1 MKRLTPLHDLLW
13 MGRLRLKRR
22 PTKPSGVLLLSAGGL
37 GDTVLFA
44 HLIERFRQLAEPGE
58 EITLLLRSDAAKMGF
73 LFPQDINIRTVDF
86 GKLRKSLA
94 YRRTIFGELHAAHYR
109 LAISTDYLRHPLLDE
124 ALIKACEAE
133 EALAMEPRPWLK
145 HDLRLKANR
154 TFYGRLF
161 DSGPVLQDKVLRWN
175 FFADWLLGKT
185 EKPPVLGLPARLLP
199 EPQKLEKKLIMIQP
213 FSAVSLKQVPPEF
226 LSALIDSF
234 PPDSDIAILGAPNDL
249 DNNPAYRI
257 LLAKPGVRFDTS
269 LFKDLLPLLRSAS
282 LVVSVDTALMHLA
295 VAAGAPTLCLASA
308 AYVGEIVPYA
318 AEITPP
324 NVRFLYYPVPCQGC
338 LGDCRLPPENGMY
351 PCLARISLDE
361 AIAASG
367 DLLRNE

>member
-1 MKRLTPLHDLLW
+1 MKRLASLHDLLW
-13 MGRLRLKRR
+13 RGLSRLRKRSG
-22 PTKPSGVLLLSAGGL
+22 KASGVLLLSAGGL

-44 HLIERFRQLAEPGE
+44 HLLERFRQLAKPGE

-73 LFPQDINIRTVDF
+73 LFPQDIKIRTVDF

-109 LAISTDYLRHPLLDE
+109 LVVSTDYLRHPLLDE
-124 ALIKACEAE
+124 TLVAACQAE
-133 EALAMEPRPWLK
+133 EALAIEPRPWPK
-145 HDLRLKANR
+145 HDRRLKSNR
-154 TFYGRLF
+154 TLYSRLF
-161 DSGPVLQDKVLRWN
+161 DSGPPLRDKVLRWN
-175 FFADWLLGKT
+175 AFADWLTGN
-185 EKPPVLGLPARLLP
+185 EERPPVLGLAAHLLP

-226 LSALIDSF
+226 LSALIDALPSGC
-234 PPDSDIAILGAPNDL
+234 DIAILGAPNDL
-249 DNNPAYRI
+249 DNNPAYRV

-269 LFKDLLPLLRSAS
+269 LFKDLLPFLRSAS

-295 VAAGAPTLCLASA
+295 VAAGASTLCLASA

-318 AEITPP
+318 PEITPP

-338 LGDCRLPPENGMY
+338 LGDCRLPSENGMY
-351 PCLARISLDE
+351 PCLARVSIDD
-361 AIAASG
+361 ATAAARE
-367 DLLRNE
+367 LLGLK